1 MKRNEYEQRKRILD
15 EQLRTALDLV
25 HAGHRA
31 QLQILEMLW
40 RTSEGEAEVGPVAE
54 TPEAPPLPEPLE
66 AALPPSPPPKQR
78 RAAHGLYFD
87 VLEALPQLPED
98 FTKNDVLRC
107 LGYSPDRASL
117 FRVLDTL
124 DREGLIELKSRG
136 SGKIPTTYLKKHN
149 EASQ

>member
-31 QLQILEMLW
+31 QLQVLELLW
-40 RTSEGEAEVGPVAE
+40 RTSEGEAEPSQAAE
-54 TPEAPPLPEPLE
+54 PPQAPPLPET
-66 AALPPSPPPKQR
+66 SPPPPKPR
-78 RAAHGLYFD
+78 REAHTLYND
-87 VLEALPQLPED
+87 VVKTLSELSEE
-98 FTKNDVLRC
+98 FTKHDVVRC

-117 FRVLDTL
+117 FRVLVDL
-124 DREGLIELKSRG
+124 QREGALEMKERG
-136 SGKIPTTYLKKHN
+136 MGKTPTIYLKKHN

>member
-31 QLQILEMLW
+31 QLQMLELLW
-40 RTSEGEAEVGPVAE
+40 RTSGGEAEPASAAE
-54 TPEAPPLPEPLE
+54 PPEAPSFPEPQE
-66 AALPPSPPPKQR
+66 KAPPAPKQR
-78 RAAHGLYFD
+78 REAHSLYFD
-87 VLEALPQLPED
+87 VLEALPQLPEN
-98 FTKNDVLRC
+98 FTKHDVIRS

-124 DREGLIELKSRG
+124 QKEGAIELQAKG
-136 SGKIPTTYLKKHN
+136 AGKIPATDLKKPDR
-149 EASQ
+149 AS

>member
-31 QLQILEMLW
+31 QLQVLDLLW
-40 RTSEGEAEVGPVAE
+40 RTSGGEAEAARASEP
-54 TPEAPPLPEPLE
+54 PEASPLLE
-66 AALPPSPPPKQR
+66 AAPSSSPPPKQR
-78 RAAHGLYFD
+78 RAAHSLYFD
-87 VLEALPQLPED
+87 VVEALPQLPED
-98 FTKNDVLRC
+98 FTKNDVIRS

-124 DREGLIELKSRG
+124 EREGALEMKERG
-136 SGKIPTTYLKKHN
+136 AGKIPTTYLKKHK
-149 EASQ
+149 EAPE